1 MEHKQNLLD
10 QENMKS
16 FLQLLEENGMHDEK
30 LSVQLLAGYVD
41 QMEFQFNTVL
51 EELKS
56 VRQELNT
63 IQDKTLRATA
73 SRAVDKV
80 VTKVEEAKGQLMK
93 LKNHIVKT
101 VDKAITEFKEHGK
114 SALVTAMKSL
124 NVKGLL
130 ENIKSG
136 LNYAAQSADYGIDKL
151 TKLGNEVH
159 AVNSHLKNAGRVL
172 VGKEIK
178 DLEPRDTDKGILSK
192 IQESLFFS
200 MSVFSH
206 MSQKTDDVINTVKK
220 LEDKSNS
227 KKSVKSELQDIKNK
241 QQHNKSNDK
250 SRKDIE
256 LGQR

>member
-1 MEHKQNLLD
+1 
-10 QENMKS
+10 
-16 FLQLLEENGMHDEK
+16 
-30 LSVQLLAGYVD
+30 
-41 QMEFQFNTVL
+41 
-51 EELKS
+51 
-56 VRQELNT
+56 
-63 IQDKTLRATA
+63 
-73 SRAVDKV
+73 
-80 VTKVEEAKGQLMK
+80 MK

-124 NVKGLL
+124 NVKGML

-136 LNYAAQSADYGIDKL
+136 LNHAAQSTDYGIDKV

-200 MSVFSH
+200 MSAFSH

-220 LEDKSNS
+220 LEDKSIS

>member
-1 MEHKQNLLD
+1 M
-10 QENMKS
+10 
-16 FLQLLEENGMHDEK
+16 
-30 LSVQLLAGYVD
+30 
-41 QMEFQFNTVL
+41 
-51 EELKS
+51 
-56 VRQELNT
+56 
-63 IQDKTLRATA
+63 
-73 SRAVDKV
+73 
-80 VTKVEEAKGQLMK
+80 
-93 LKNHIVKT
+93 
-101 VDKAITEFKEHGK
+101 
-114 SALVTAMKSL
+114 
-124 NVKGLL
+124 L

-136 LNYAAQSADYGIDKL
+136 LNHAALSADHGIDKL

-178 DLEPRDTDKGILSK
+178 DLEPRDTAKGILSK

-200 MSVFSH
+200 MSTFSH
-206 MSQKTDDVINTVKK
+206 MSQKTDDAINSVKK

-241 QQHNKSNDK
+241 QQLNKSNDK